1 MKLTDRYL
9 GVKFGSRLNVTPL
22 VNYITAKTRNRFGR
36 LVNLAKAHWGLNT
49 KIIRTIYKGLVLPIL
64 CYAAAGW
71 AAKLN

>member
-1 MKLTDRYL
+1 MKLTNRYL

-22 VNYITAKTRNRFGR
+22 VNYITAETRNRFGR
-36 LVNLAKAHWGLNT
+36 LVNLAKAHWGINT
-49 KIIRTIYKGLVLPIL
+49 KIIRIIYKGLVLPIL